1 MAGIEVAFSQSP
13 PHRGIKDTA
22 MAGVDESGSR
32 RVRSGG
38 RSRAVAVNARSLTRE
53 RQGAHVSEMQR
64 RRLLL
69 ATVELV
75 AQEGLDGT
83 SVGGICQRAH
93 VSRRTFYDLF
103 ADREECVVATL
114 RGEVDRIGEHV
125 TSAYGTGRSW
135 RERVR
140 AGLAAL
146 LEHFEREPAAA
157 RLCVIEATRGPRVLE
172 YRRGV
177 LDTLARVA
185 DEGRHEASRRGG
197 PPQLTAESLV
207 GGALAVIAARLSE
220 PNGHP
225 TDLLNPLMGMIV
237 YPYLGPAAAHKE
249 LERPTVSAAT
259 PTPPGATGE
268 TQGSRLDPFANLSIR
283 ITFRTARVLATIA
296 ERPGASNREI
306 GEAAGVHDQGQI
318 SRLLTRL
325 ARNELIANTGHGQAR
340 GEANAWTLTE
350 RGSAIHNAIA
360 THEPRQ

>member
-1 MAGIEVAFSQSP
+1 
-13 PHRGIKDTA
+13 
-22 MAGVDESGSR
+22 MAGVEESGSR

-38 RSRAVAVNARSLTRE
+38 RSRAAAGNARSLARE

-69 ATVELV
+69 ATVESV

-103 ADREECVVATL
+103 ADREACVVAAL
-114 RGEVDRIGEHV
+114 RGEVDRIAERV
-125 TSAYGTGRSW
+125 TSAYAAGGSW

-140 AGLAAL
+140 AGLGAL

-157 RLCVIEATRGPRVLE
+157 RLCVIEATRGPRVVA
-172 YRRGV
+172 YRHGILDV
-177 LDTLARVA
+177 LANVV
-185 DEGRHEASRRGG
+185 DEGRSEMRRRGDG

-207 GGALAVIAARLSE
+207 GGALAVIATRLSDAD
-220 PNGHP
+220 GARP
-225 TDLLNPLMGMIV
+225 TGLLNPLMGMIV
-237 YPYLGPAAAHKE
+237 YPYLGAAAAAKE
-249 LERPTVSAAT
+249 LERPTI
-259 PTPPGATGE
+259 PTAPPAPPGTTAE
-268 TQGSRLDPFANLSIR
+268 AEGSRLDPFANLPIR

-350 RGSAIHNAIA
+350 RGTAIHNAIA